1 MSFILALDQ
10 GTTSTRARAG
20 VTAADSAVIRISG

>member
-10 GTTSTRARAG
+10 GTTSTRARSG
-20 VTAADSAVIRISG
+20 VTAADIGAIRISG